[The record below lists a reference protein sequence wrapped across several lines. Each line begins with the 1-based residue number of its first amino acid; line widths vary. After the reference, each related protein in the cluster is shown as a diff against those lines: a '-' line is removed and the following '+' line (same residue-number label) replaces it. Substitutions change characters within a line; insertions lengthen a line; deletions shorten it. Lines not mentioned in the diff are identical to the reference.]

1 MELEASHKKILEYLQ
16 KYGVVNT
23 FKLSRQLGIDRSEL
37 ISIIKDLTRKR
48 LAFIKHGSVSIN
60 EIKYQKFIENKESLN
75 ISKPVS
81 KPKAEKPKFKTQEN
95 KGIKKRQQLKKEIEE
110 LQSKKSNIAQQLA
123 EEIRLLNS
131 IREEKTEIGD
141 IAARAAEKE
150 RFLKQKKEEMKKRE
164 ESVSAAEKKL
174 EDDKEALRK
183 EQENVKKRPRAKAR
197 GVFLSTPKIPIG
209 IFERINKQK
218 SEIEALKPKIEPT
231 ENEVSKSETNKADL
245 EDALAEDIKK
255 QKEEKGIK
263 PKRKRAVKKAKL
275 KKGRKKS
282 KEAGAKRLRKGKQE
296 KLESWLR
303 QAKLE
308 IERLKVE
315 IELASMSHN
324 TSKIWSL
331 EASAAKLRNMIDWRM
346 REK

>member
-1 MELEASHKKILEYLQ
+1 MELKASHKKILEYLQ
-16 KYGVVNT
+16 KYGAVNT

-60 EIKYQKFIENKESLN
+60 EIKYQKFIENKEPLN

-81 KPKAEKPKFKTQEN
+81 KPKAEKPKFKIQEN
-95 KGIKKRQQLKKEIEE
+95 KGIKRQRQLKKEIEE
-110 LQSKKSNIAQQLA
+110 LQAKKADTAQQLA

-131 IREEKTEIGD
+131 IREEKAEIGD
-141 IAARAAEKE
+141 IAAKAAEKE
-150 RFLKQKKEEMKKRE
+150 RFLKQKEEEMKRRE
-164 ESVSAAEKKL
+164 ESVSAAEKEL
-174 EDDKEALRK
+174 EDDKEALPK
-183 EQENVKKRPRAKAR
+183 EQEN
-197 GVFLSTPKIPIG
+197 
-209 IFERINKQK
+209 INKQK
-218 SEIEALKPKIEPT
+218 SEIEAIGSKTEPKR
-231 ENEVSKSETNKADL
+231 NKLSKSETNKAF

-255 QKEEKGIK
+255 QKEIKEIK
-263 PKRKRAVKKAKL
+263 PKRKRAIKKAKL
-275 KKGRKKS
+275 KKGRKKA
-282 KEAGAKRLRKGKQE
+282 KEVRAKRLGKGKQE

-324 TSKIWSL
+324 TSKIRSL

-346 REK
+346 GEK